1 MTTSGTLGTTTINT
15 AKLLEKAMRRC
26 GLSPQ
31 ALTPETVDIAKEDLY
46 MLLLSMTNRG
56 LNLWCVDKKLLP
68 LNAGQATYV
77 LPVGTLSILNL
88 LQATPTTPDYTLT
101 DNVTDTVIE
110 SVEDMSIVRW
120 GVLFNTNPTADF
132 TFQSSS
138 NGITWTTLSTVPFS
152 DLQTAGLY
160 NWFDLPV
167 KAIGRW
173 FRVASL
179 TGAVIQHVYLSS
191 NNREIVIAPFNRDDY
206 ANQPNKNSTS
216 ATVTN
221 YYFEKLI
228 EPQVTV
234 WPVPTDNTNHLVL
247 FRHRQLQDIGTLT
260 ETIEIPARWLESITW
275 QLAVRLAFELPGID
289 PARRAE
295 VVQMAG
301 SMTAEVE
308 SGETDNAPLYF
319 QPAIGVYTR

>member
-1 MTTSGTLGTTTINT
+1 MPTSGTIGTTTINT

-56 LNLWCVDKKLLP
+56 LNLWCIDKKLMA
-68 LNAGQATYV
+68 LNVGQASYP

-88 LQATPTTPDYTLT
+88 LQATPTRPDYVLTGNEAVLT
-101 DNVTDTVIE
+101 DITSITRFGVKFSIDPVTSFDFQY
-110 SVEDMSIVRW
+110 SDD
-120 GVLFNTNPTADF
+120 GVA
-132 TFQSSS
+132 
-138 NGITWTTLSTVPFS
+138 WTTLNTVLNT
-152 DLQTAGLY
+152 DLIAGQY
-160 NWFDLPV
+160 NWFDLPRNV
-167 KAIGRW
+167 SAGR
-173 FRVASL
+173 FRVSDGTISDL
-179 TGAVIQHVYLSS
+179 YLSS

-228 EPQVTV
+228 DPQVTV
-234 WPVPTDNTNHLVL
+234 WPIPTDNTNHLVL

-275 QLAVRLAFELPGID
+275 QLSVRLAFELPGID

-295 VVQMAG
+295 VIQMAG
-301 SMTAEVE
+301 TMTTEVE
-308 SGETDNAPLYF
+308 SGETDNAPVYF
-319 QPAIGVYTR
+319 QPNISVYTR